1 MNSVLALFNII
12 VGNVLRDVPFNIETN
27 ESNEVREEIEGE
39 ESLRGNKPE
48 APETD
53 KRMNVMKINNNNE
66 NIVVNS
72 YKEYLYEYIK
82 MFYTLCS

>member
-1 MNSVLALFNII
+1 MLFNII

-27 ESNEVREEIEGE
+27 ESNERREEKEREEGK
-39 ESLRGNKPE
+39 RGNKPE

-53 KRMNVMKINNNNE
+53 KRMNFMKQNNNNNE
-66 NIVVNS
+66 NVVIND